1 MSQAAAY
8 ALIQQALLDPTIVQ
22 QLDGNPDTVFS
33 QAGIHD
39 PGERQQLLGIIGLMV
54 AGASQ
59 QNAGAKAMGD
69 QLTETLAVASDLKT
83 GLRKTLEQ
91 IDRAYRSTMLMYQV
105 SFYLGILLILTA
117 LVLAITSKESL
128 LPIVFGTL
136 GTLDI
141 LTFFLVKPQEQLQS
155 SRASL
160 AQLQAGMYNWF
171 VDSFNQNSFLGELQ
185 RQKKLDAA
193 SMQQISQALMANT
206 NQTLDMLQKYCK
218 LV

>member
-1 MSQAAAY
+1 MSHAAAY
-8 ALIQQALLDPTIVQ
+8 ALIQQALVDPSLVQRLDS
-22 QLDGNPDTVFS
+22 DPDTVFK
-33 QAGIHD
+33 QAGID
-39 PGERQQLLGIIGLMV
+39 EPGEKQQLLGIIGLIV
-54 AGASQ
+54 AGAYQ
-59 QNAGAKAMGD
+59 QNAGAQAMGD

-117 LVLAITSKESL
+117 VVLAITSKESL

>member
-1 MSQAAAY
+1 MSQAAY
-8 ALIQQALLDPTIVQ
+8 AVIQQAMVDSALVQRLDTDPTSV
-22 QLDGNPDTVFS
+22 LS

-39 PGERQQLLGIIGLMV
+39 PAEQQQLLGILGLMV
-54 AGASQ
+54 AGATQ
-59 QNAGAKAMGD
+59 QNDVAKAMSG
-69 QLTETLAVASDLKT
+69 QLKETLAVASDLKT
-83 GLRKTLEQ
+83 GLRKTLDQ
-91 IDRAYRSTMLMYQV
+91 IDSAYRSTMLMYQV
-105 SFYLGILLILTA
+105 SFYLGILLIVAAVA
-117 LVLAITSKESL
+117 LAVTSKESL

-193 SMQQISQALMANT
+193 SMQQISQALMSNT